1 MFEAVKA
8 FLLSEDG
15 GGAVEWI
22 ITITAGAI
30 IAAVAYIKLA
40 DAPGNIGASIRE
52 AGNNAQGIIE
62 RIKPPE
68 GI

>member
-40 DAPGNIGASIRE
+40 DAPGNIGDSIRR
-52 AGNNAQGIIE
+52 AGESAQGTID
-62 RIKPPE
+62 RIRPPA